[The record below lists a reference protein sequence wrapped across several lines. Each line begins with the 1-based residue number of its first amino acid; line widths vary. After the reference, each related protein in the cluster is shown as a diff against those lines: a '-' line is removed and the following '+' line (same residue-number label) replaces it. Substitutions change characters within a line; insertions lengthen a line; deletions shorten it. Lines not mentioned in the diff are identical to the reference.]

1 MDKYYTITE
10 VAAAIGLH
18 PETVREY
25 CREIP
30 SRIGFSR
37 FGRSYRFTQANIDE
51 FLKKHSSEAMNARD
65 AARLVRM
72 AARAR

>member
-10 VAAAIGLH
+10 VAAALGLH
-18 PETVREY
+18 PETIREY

-30 SRIGFSR
+30 ARIKFSR
-37 FGRSYRFTQANIDE
+37 FGRSYRFSQENIDD
-51 FLKKHSSEAMNARD
+51 FMKKCSSVTADAKD
-65 AARLVRM
+65 AARAVAW

>member
-1 MDKYYTITE
+1 MDKYYTIIE

-25 CREIP
+25 CRDGKIK
-30 SRIGFSR
+30 FSR
-37 FGRSYRFTQANIDE
+37 FGRSYRFSDE
-51 FLKKHSSEAMNARD
+51 DIAEFEKTHSSEAMD
-65 AARLVRM
+65 AKDAVRLVKM